1 MKKIFYGLAILVI
14 ALGFGIGGFFIG
26 RNTIPQEDTSSVHT
40 NDAALYQTFYAK
52 IEENNG
58 QSLLVKGLEVNDINS
73 RGEFSVAIDADT
85 ILEWRSEPIS
95 LAELEV
101 GDTVSITHTGN
112 IGETYPAQI
121 FETVRV
127 QLLDDEK

>member
-1 MKKIFYGLAILVI
+1 MKKLVYVLVTLVI
-14 ALGFGIGGFFIG
+14 AVGFGVGGFFIG
-26 RNTIPQEDTSSVHT
+26 RTTVNQEDDSSART
-40 NDAALYQTFYAK
+40 NDAALYQTFYAE

-58 QSLLVKGLEVNDINS
+58 QSLLVKGLDVNDVNG
-73 RGEFSVAIDADT
+73 RGEFYVSIDADT
-85 ILEWRSEPIS
+85 ILEWQSEPIS
-95 LAELEV
+95 LEELEV

-121 FETVRV
+121 FETVRI

>member
-1 MKKIFYGLAILVI
+1 MKKLFYSLTALII
-14 ALGFGIGGFFIG
+14 AVAFGVGGFFIG
-26 RNTIPQEDTSSVHT
+26 RNTVNLEDNSSAST
-40 NDAALYQTFYAK
+40 NDAALYQTFYAE

-58 QSLLVKGLEVNDINS
+58 QSLLVKGLDVNDINS
-73 RGEFSVAIDADT
+73 RGEFSVTIDADT

-95 LAELEV
+95 LEELEV

-121 FETVRV
+121 FETIRI

>member
-1 MKKIFYGLAILVI
+1 MKKLFYGLTALII
-14 ALGFGIGGFFIG
+14 AVAFGVGGFFIG
-26 RNTIPQEDTSSVHT
+26 RNTVNQEDNSSAST
-40 NDAALYQTFYAK
+40 NDAALYQTFYAE

-58 QSLLVKGLEVNDINS
+58 QSLLVKGLDVNDINS
-73 RGEFSVAIDADT
+73 RGEFSVTIDADT

-95 LAELEV
+95 LEELEV
-101 GDTVSITHTGN
+101 GDTVSITHSGN

-121 FETVRV
+121 FETIRI